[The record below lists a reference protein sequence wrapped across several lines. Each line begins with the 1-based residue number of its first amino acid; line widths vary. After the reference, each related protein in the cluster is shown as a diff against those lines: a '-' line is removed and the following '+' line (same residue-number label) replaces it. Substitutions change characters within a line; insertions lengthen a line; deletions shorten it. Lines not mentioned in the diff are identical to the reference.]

1 MEILTEA
8 ESRDFGLFLDSFASS
23 SSPGLPGSHQPSSL
37 DEAGMEAAAI
47 VGGAGLLWRR
57 PHQPGWVAVS
67 RGGALC
73 GSAATPAGGWTG
85 RHQPSTLNAGHGSSN
100 YLSQHQPYP
109 QHYSH
114 PPLPSSDPSAFRP
127 APPSYPISFSAPL
140 QLHPPTSTPSSA
152 AHPLPSSLSFPTLP
166 AQTLD
171 AQKRARMQKHKEDLE
186 LWMAKAAGSVR
197 GDEGVDGEGGGSGS
211 GKENV
216 GGAHAEDVEDEDA
229 PSPPKRTRSS
239 EQHTNP
245 ISSSS
250 STIAPHSQSRDLSLD
265 DPIAKILEA
274 ERRAG
279 YPGGRKPVLS
289 SGGCEPRHVL
299 SPPSLQRQPM
309 PEPELEAEIPFAL
322 PPSPSKASK
331 RKAATRSSASTTSSQ
346 NKQPSLETISASAPH
361 PAAADYI
368 ESLENPNPAPAP
380 TPSNV
385 PRPPR
390 RPRPAPIP
398 HPSAPSSSS
407 SKRSSTTPSST
418 SYASK
423 PALLTAEQKKANHIA
438 SEQKRRAA
446 IRAGYDGLCE
456 VVPALKAAVSEFE
469 ERVRKAG
476 EGGVGRGARK
486 GKEAGTTTSKT
497 GALMGGIEVGGE
509 KIDGRAGPK
518 SEAVVLSKTVDRV
531 RQLLSTRSSLLARLS
546 SAYASAADRGI
557 PVPPAEAHEW
567 DEHWLDEFKVKLEEG
582 FTGREGGQEDE
593 GMWEDDD
600 EGR

>member
-23 SSPGLPGSHQPSSL
+23 ASPGLPGSHQPSSL
-37 DEAGMEAAAI
+37 DDAGMEAAAI

-57 PHQPGWVAVS
+57 PNQPGWVAVS
-67 RGGALC
+67 RGG
-73 GSAATPAGGWTG
+73 GSFGSSAAPAGGWTG
-85 RHQPSTLNAGHGSSN
+85 HHQSSTSNVGHDSST
-100 YLSQHQPYP
+100 YLSQQYTQHCSHQTLASSSY
-109 QHYSH
+109 
-114 PPLPSSDPSAFRP
+114 PSSSRP
-127 APPSYPISFSAPL
+127 VPPSYPISFSAPL
-140 QLHPPTSTPSSA
+140 QLHPPTSTPSYA

-186 LWMAKAAGSVR
+186 LWMAKAAGSVKS
-197 GDEGVDGEGGGSGS
+197 GEGVNGDGGGSGS

-216 GGAHAEDVEDEDA
+216 GGAHDEDVEDEDA

-239 EQHTNP
+239 EQHPNP
-245 ISSSS
+245 TSSSS
-250 STIAPHSQSRDLSLD
+250 FAPQSPPRDLPQD
-265 DPIAKILEA
+265 DPIAMMLEA

-279 YPGGRKPVLS
+279 YTGGRKPVLN
-289 SGGCEPRHVL
+289 SGRSESRHML
-299 SPPSLQRQPM
+299 SPPNLQRQPM
-309 PEPELEAEIPFAL
+309 PEPELEAEIPPFA
-322 PPSPSKASK
+322 PPPPPSKAPK
-331 RKAATRSSASTTSSQ
+331 RKAATRSSASTSKK
-346 NKQPSLETISASAPH
+346 KQPSQATVSASP
-361 PAAADYI
+361 PRPVAADDV

-380 TPSNV
+380 TPSNI
-385 PRPPR
+385 PPAPR
-390 RPRPAPIP
+390 RPRRPPIP
-398 HPSAPSSSS
+398 HPSASSSSS
-407 SKRSSTTPSST
+407 SKRSSGTPSAT
-418 SYASK
+418 PYAPK

-476 EGGVGRGARK
+476 AGGAGKGSRK
-486 GKEAGTTTSKT
+486 GKEAGSTSKT

-518 SEAVVLSKTVDRV
+518 SEAVVLSKTVDHV
-531 RQLLSTRSSLLARLS
+531 RHLLSTRASLLARLS

-582 FTGREGGQEDE
+582 VAGEAGEEDE

-600 EGR
+600 DGQ